1 MFIYLPFLFFFS
13 FILVLAVVF
22 PKFRIYWQK
31 VKVVFGSSIFLSALV
46 IITTLFDF
54 LSNNPEATSGMFILG
69 LPLTIFIE
77 ASGKISAEYGKNIW
91 FLLCA
96 MLFTVNT
103 SCVFFASSFLLRL
116 IVHYKKQN

>member
-13 FILVLAVVF
+13 FFLVLAFVF
-22 PKFRIYWQK
+22 SNFLIYCPS
-31 VKVVFGSSIFLSALV
+31 VIVFFVSSIFLSALV

-116 IVHYKKQN
+116 IER